1 MLMNK
6 NGELLENNFIVDE
19 KSMHDSSDFN
29 SSLKRYQ
36 LHVNRA
42 LSNFLLDSPTRK
54 HNLTEAMRYSVIG
67 GGGKRIRPAMVY
79 AAGEATGADQDTLDT
94 PACAVEMIHAYSLIH
109 DDLPAMDDDD
119 LRRGQATCHVAFDE
133 ATAILAGD
141 ALQTHAFEILAASD
155 LEVDDRRR
163 LQMIALLASASGS
176 EGMAGGQAIDI
187 AAVGTSLTLEELE
200 AIHRLK
206 TGALIKASILLGAMC
221 SPEVSEDELTLLGH
235 YADCIGLSFQIQDDI
250 LDVVGDTETLGKP
263 IGSDEK
269 MHKPTYPSILGLDAS
284 RKLALEQHD
293 RALAYLQTLDAR
305 ANKLRQLSAYIIER
319 EF

>member
-1 MLMNK
+1 M
-6 NGELLENNFIVDE
+6 
-19 KSMHDSSDFN
+19 SDLTDFS
-29 SSLKRYQ
+29 SSLKHYQ
-36 LHVNRA
+36 QRVNRA
-42 LSNFLLDSPTRK
+42 LNDILPDSPTLK
-54 HNLTEAMRYSVIG
+54 HNLNQALRYSVIG

-79 AAGEATGADQDTLDT
+79 AAGEATGADQDILDI
-94 PACAVEMIHAYSLIH
+94 PACAIEMIHAYSLIH

-141 ALQTHAFEILAASD
+141 VLQTHAFEILAASN
-155 LEVDDRRR
+155 LLIDDKRR
-163 LQMIALLASASGS
+163 LEMIVLLTSATGS

-187 AAVGTSLTLEELE
+187 AAVGHSLTLEELE
-200 AIHRLK
+200 AMHRMK
-206 TGALIKASILLGAMC
+206 TGALIKVSILLGAMC
-221 SPEVSEDELTLLGH
+221 SPKVTEDELTQLGH

-263 IGSDEK
+263 SGSDEK
-269 MHKPTYPSILGLDAS
+269 MQKPTYPSILGLDAS

-293 RALAYLQTLDAR
+293 KALAYLETLDGR